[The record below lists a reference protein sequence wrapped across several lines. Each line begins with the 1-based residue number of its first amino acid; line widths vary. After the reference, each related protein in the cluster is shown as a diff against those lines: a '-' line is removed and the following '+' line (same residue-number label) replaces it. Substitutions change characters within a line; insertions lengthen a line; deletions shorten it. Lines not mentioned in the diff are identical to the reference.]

1 MLKLYQF
8 DPALG
13 LPNASPFCMKLET
26 YLRMAKV
33 PFEIQPASLRAF
45 RTAPKGKMPYI
56 EDQGKTLADTTLII
70 DYLKA
75 NHGDPL
81 DGWLGSEQRA
91 IALAFQRL
99 MEENLYWALL
109 YTRWVEPAAWP
120 QTRRAFFGA
129 LPPPLKWLVPPL
141 ARRGLIKEM
150 QGHGMGRHSREE
162 ILGIGKR
169 DITALADFL
178 GDKHYFMGSEPC
190 SLDATGYAFLA
201 NLIWPPVESALK
213 QHALQ
218 YPQLE
223 AYCDRMRSRY
233 YAMPDPT

>member
-33 PFEIQPASLRAF
+33 PFEIPPATLRDL
-45 RTAPKGKMPYI
+45 RRAPKGKLPYI

-75 NHGDPL
+75 NYGDSL
-81 DGWLGSEQRA
+81 DAWLGSEQRA

-99 MEENLYWALL
+99 LEENLYWALL
-109 YTRWVEPAAWP
+109 YTRWIEPAAWP
-120 QTRRAFFGA
+120 QTRSAFFGN
-129 LPPPLKWLVPPL
+129 LPLPLKWIVPPM

-150 QGHGMGRHSREE
+150 LGHGMGRHSREE

-178 GDKHYFMGSEPC
+178 GDKRYFMGSQPC
-190 SLDATGYAFLA
+190 SLDATAYAFLA
-201 NLIWPPVESALK
+201 NLIWPPLASALK

-223 AYCDRMRSRY
+223 AYCDRMRRQY
-233 YAMPDPT
+233 YA

>member
-1 MLKLYQF
+1 MGMLKLYQF

-26 YLRMAKV
+26 YLRMANV

-56 EDQGKTLADTTLII
+56 EDQGRTLADTTLII

-75 NHGDPL
+75 NYGDPL
-81 DGWLGSEQRA
+81 DGWLDAPQRA
-91 IALAFQRL
+91 VALAFQRL
-99 MEENLYWALL
+99 LEENLYWALV

-120 QTRRAFFGA
+120 QTRSAFFGA
-129 LPPPLKWLVPPL
+129 LPLPLKWLVPPL
-141 ARRGLIKEM
+141 ARRGLIKQM
-150 QGHGMGRHSREE
+150 LGHGMGRHSREE
-162 ILGIGKR
+162 ILGIGRR

-178 GDKHYFMGSEPC
+178 GDKRYFMGSQPC
-190 SLDATGYAFLA
+190 SLDATAYAFLA
-201 NLIWPPVESALK
+201 NLICPSVDSALK

-218 YPQLE
+218 YPQLA
-223 AYCDRMRSRY
+223 AYCDRMRQQY
-233 YAMPDPT
+233 YA